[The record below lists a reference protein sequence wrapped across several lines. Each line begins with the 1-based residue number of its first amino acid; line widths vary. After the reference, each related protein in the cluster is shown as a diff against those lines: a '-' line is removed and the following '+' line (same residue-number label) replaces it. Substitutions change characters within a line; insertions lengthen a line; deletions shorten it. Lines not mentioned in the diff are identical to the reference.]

1 MDMKIAR
8 LLTFVW
14 LLVSPGAVVAG
25 GEGEEQEEGEGDAA
39 DDEDDDQL
47 LLLQPRQLHLQH
59 HLRRARRA
67 LAQAVAHHAV
77 QTREVCTQIH
87 FNMLDF

>member
-1 MDMKIAR
+1 MYKKIAC

-39 DDEDDDQL
+39 DDKDDDQL

-77 QTREVCTQIH
+77 QTREVCTKTQVNLLN
-87 FNMLDF
+87 F